1 MYNSGYARCVSS
13 DIRQRHSKLTIL
25 LNSAHIFCRAL
36 CHSASPWGRISMSPI
51 GEGVSDLRD
60 DVGLDGV
67 EIGGVVGPG
76 WWDL

>member
-1 MYNSGYARCVSS
+1 
-13 DIRQRHSKLTIL
+13 
-25 LNSAHIFCRAL
+25 
-36 CHSASPWGRISMSPI
+36 MSPI